1 MKKVIRSPLFYMG
14 DKYKLINQLINF
26 FPKKINNFYEPFV
39 GGGSVFL
46 NIKAKKYY
54 LNDLDKNL
62 ILLHKFLISSSNN
75 SKKFFRDLEKVITHY
90 RLSRSFLEDI
100 VPRSLKNKYKKTYY
114 AKFNKKAYTQLKN
127 DFNDLKK
134 KDYLKLYIL
143 LIYGF
148 NRILRFNSSG
158 KFNLP
163 VGNVDFNKNSQEALI
178 NYFNVVKQKKVNF
191 NNFDYAI
198 FLQNKK
204 FKNNDFIYCDPPY
217 LITSGEYNKF
227 WNEKN
232 EIEFLQ
238 FLDQLNAKNIK
249 WALSNV
255 TEYKGKKN
263 NILIKWSKKYKVK
276 NILSNYISF
285 NDNSIKKFREVLI
298 MNYEK

>member
-75 SKKFFRDLEKVITHY
+75 SKKFFGDLEKVITYY

-198 FLQNKK
+198 FLKNKK
-204 FKNNDFIYCDPPY
+204 FKKNDFIYCDPPY

-276 NILSNYISF
+276 KILSNYISF